1 MRRFAYTL
9 IVVFGLLL
17 TACGSGNG
25 QFKLDG
31 RFLHFNQG
39 ELYVYSYDG
48 SIAGVDTIKVEA
60 GRFAYEIPCEMPT
73 TLMLVFPNF
82 SEQPVFAE
90 PGKSVSVKA
99 DASHLKELKVEG
111 SKENKLM
118 NEFREMIV
126 SVSPPEEKRLAEM
139 FIKDHPESN
148 VSVFLLRKYFVM
160 SLTPDYDKA
169 MELLAL
175 LEEKQPKNGALIRLH
190 AQVSGAKNTAM
201 GKPLPNFTA
210 KDVYG
215 NTITSASL
223 RAPVLV
229 ISTWASWDYN
239 SKNMQRHLRRIRRQR
254 GGNDMKLLSICVD
267 PGLTDCK
274 RTMASDTIDWPVICS
289 GEMLDDKTL
298 KLLGLTSV
306 PGNIVL
312 RNGRVVA
319 TGLSLLELEKKLESL

>member
-1 MRRFAYTL
+1 M
-9 IVVFGLLL
+9 
-17 TACGSGNG
+17 
-25 QFKLDG
+25 DG

-99 DASHLKELKVEG
+99 DASHLRELKVEG

-169 MELLAL
+169 MELMAL
-175 LEEKQPKNGALIRLH
+175 LEEKQPKNGTLIRLQ
-190 AQVSGAKNTAM
+190 AQVSGAKT
-201 GKPLPNFTA
+201 
-210 KDVYG
+210 
-215 NTITSASL
+215 
-223 RAPVLV
+223 
-229 ISTWASWDYN
+229 
-239 SKNMQRHLRRIRRQR
+239 
-254 GGNDMKLLSICVD
+254 
-267 PGLTDCK
+267 
-274 RTMASDTIDWPVICS
+274 
-289 GEMLDDKTL
+289 
-298 KLLGLTSV
+298 
-306 PGNIVL
+306 
-312 RNGRVVA
+312 
-319 TGLSLLELEKKLESL
+319 